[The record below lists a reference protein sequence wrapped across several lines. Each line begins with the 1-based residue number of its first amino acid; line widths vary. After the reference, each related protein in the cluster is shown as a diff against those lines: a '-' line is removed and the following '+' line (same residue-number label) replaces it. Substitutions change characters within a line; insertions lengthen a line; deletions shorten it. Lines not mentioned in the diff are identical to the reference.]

1 MDKLLIVGS
10 LNMDMVADVDHTP
23 LTGETIL
30 TREITLIPGGK
41 GANQA
46 YAAGK
51 LKADVTM
58 FGAVGEDGYGNT
70 LLENLAKAGVHV
82 ENVIK
87 RKHTATG
94 MAFITVNKEGDN
106 SIVVISG
113 ANATMSVE
121 DIDLGRK
128 LIENADIVLLQM
140 EIPVETVCHT
150 AKLAKSLGKTVILDP
165 APVPDSFPAELYRYI
180 DIIKPNETELY
191 RLTGMNPAEN
201 RMEEAAGWIRER
213 GVGNVLVTLGERGA
227 YLDSELF
234 GIVRIPAITVQ
245 AVDTTAA
252 GDAFTAAAAVKLA
265 EGKDLCEAASFANRV
280 ASIVVTR
287 KGAQSSIPT
296 LEEVLAESF

>member
-1 MDKLLIVGS
+1 MVKLLIVGS

-30 TREITLIPGGK
+30 TRETTLIPGGK

-58 FGAVGEDGYGNT
+58 LGAVGEDDYGNT
-70 LLENLAKAGVHV
+70 LLENLTKAGVHV

-113 ANATMSVE
+113 ANATMSVK

-128 LIENADIVLLQM
+128 LIESADIVLLQM
-140 EIPVETVCHT
+140 EIPVDSGDIRR
-150 AKLAKSLGKTVILDP
+150 AGS
-165 APVPDSFPAELYRYI
+165 VPGFGVVWDCKNHGHYRADGRYDCGGRCFHGGGSRQI
-180 DIIKPNETELY
+180 C
-191 RLTGMNPAEN
+191 R
-201 RMEEAAGWIRER
+201 
-213 GVGNVLVTLGERGA
+213 
-227 YLDSELF
+227 
-234 GIVRIPAITVQ
+234 
-245 AVDTTAA
+245 
-252 GDAFTAAAAVKLA
+252 
-265 EGKDLCEAASFANRV
+265 GKDLCEAASFANRV